1 VSTIAGQSLFNS
13 GPHRF
18 VHGEVGRLWAPP
30 LRLDALQDRIV
41 VFPVNLELVIR
52 QVGRLIGS
60 SEADL
65 WSQVATI
72 QARCEALL
80 TGALVDNSG
89 NTWTGMSLLS
99 FEPDGGAEHGRA
111 VSMAYAATYARLL

>member
-1 VSTIAGQSLFNS
+1 MSTIAGQSLFNS

-18 VHGEVGRLWAPP
+18 VHGQVGRLWAPP
-30 LRLDALQDRIV
+30 LRLDTLQDRIV

-52 QVGRLIGS
+52 QDGRLIGA

-65 WSQVATI
+65 WAQVALI
-72 QARCEALL
+72 QQRCESLL

-99 FEPDGGAEHGRA
+99 FEPDGHAARGR
-111 VSMAYAATYARLL
+111 SISLRYSATYARLL

>member
-1 VSTIAGQSLFNS
+1 MSTIAGQSLFNS

-52 QVGRLIGS
+52 QVGRLVGS

-65 WSQVATI
+65 WAQIATI
-72 QARCEALL
+72 QARCQSLL
-80 TGALVDNSG
+80 NGSLVDNSG
-89 NTWTGMSLLS
+89 NTWTNMTLLS
-99 FEPDGGAEHGRA
+99 FEPSRAADRGRVVSLAYTA
-111 VSMAYAATYARLL
+111 VYARLL